1 MYAPRLLYRYHGIMS
16 TPITAVIMPPARKE
30 MRRGARLEMS
40 LAGLTTL
47 AAMLVVSVATE
58 SITSETMMTGTEPRR
73 ATTSTGSQIVRWK
86 MIVVAL
92 VTTMPMKQK

>member
-1 MYAPRLLYRYHGIMS
+1 MR

-30 MRRGARLEMS
+30 MRPGARLEMS

-58 SITSETMMTGTEPRR
+58 SMIREMMITGAEPTR
-73 ATTSTGSQIVRWK
+73 ATTSVGSQMVLPK
-86 MIVVAL
+86 MIGVAL
-92 VTTMPMKQK
+92 VTAMPMKQKRVIVVGRPRAW